1 MAFAQMYRTSM
12 HKMNGDLLTPVLLFS
27 RLQGKQKF
35 LLESSNKYEHLGR
48 YSFIGTTPRK
58 TYKGQGN
65 LLTEISHATKTTYH
79 YEGELVSLLKQVMP
93 RIINRTD
100 YPFTG
105 GAVGTIQHIDNE
117 LQAEF
122 QVYDTLIIFDHLTE
136 ELIILH
142 TNIEAEQM
150 SISFDHLL
158 MQLCEGEAKQYTPYE
173 VSNTKVKGDLFS
185 LYRDLRVAAPSPYL
199 FYIEQA
205 ERTVIG
211 SADESFIR
219 VHEQVVTS
227 TAHHALQP
235 FAKLQDGEQSGVLHP
250 TVHAIDALG
259 AVAPH
264 LPTTGAAGYIG
275 FNGQIDFA
283 PCTQCIVI
291 ENGQIV
297 SDDSSLLARVKG

>member
-65 LLTEISHATKTTYH
+65 HLTEISHSTKATYH

-105 GAVGTIQHIDNE
+105 GAVGTIQHVNNA

-150 SISFDHLL
+150 SVSFDDLL
-158 MQLCEGEAKQYTPYE
+158 MQLCEGEAKQYTPYT
-173 VSNTKVKGDLFS
+173 VTNTQVTGDLFS

-227 TAHHALQP
+227 TAHDALQP
-235 FAKLQDGEQSGVLHP
+235 LLQELSSGVLHP
-250 TVHAIDALG
+250 TVHAIDTLG

-291 ENGQIV
+291 ENGQVI
-297 SDDSSLLARVKG
+297 SDDSDLLARVKG